1 MRSCM
6 YCGRELETGEVCTCA
21 QSAAHRARKSQ
32 DTKSKTQDNKENYRN
47 PYRTQTTYTTGYSA
61 SESRFKRAQD
71 KRRARRAA
79 KKADYA
85 KTGRKNFFRDLGV
98 YILEFMKSPI
108 DKIARPPHIGKGAIL
123 SVAAVMGAV
132 LWLCMLFIMR
142 GGNAGPLKFIGSIIG
157 FSGKTGYSYVSQVI
171 ACIVMGALSGIVIFL
186 LYSGVFFLIN
196 RFIFKLQTPFWEFSI
211 RLISA
216 WIPFTVICAVGSLL
230 SILSPLTLLT
240 LLICGAASVAVLTY
254 EALRTEWISRTAGK
268 VVYAMMLGYFIFF
281 TLVCYLIN
289 I

>member
-6 YCGRELETGEVCTCA
+6 YCGRELEAGKVCTCA

-32 DTKSKTQDNKENYRN
+32 EPKSSTQDKRENYRN

-79 KKADYA
+79 KT
-85 KTGRKNFFRDLGV
+85 KTDKKNFFRSLGA
-98 YILEFMKSPI
+98 YILEFMKSPT
-108 DKIARPPHIGKGAIL
+108 DKIARSPHIGKGAIL

-132 LWLCMLFIMR
+132 LWLCMLLVTLC
-142 GGNAGPLKFIGSIIG
+142 GNSESLKLIGSIVG
-157 FSGKTGYSYVSQVI
+157 FGGMSQVI
-171 ACIVMGALSGIVIFL
+171 ACIVTGAVSGVVIFL

-240 LLICGAASVAVLTY
+240 LLICGAASAAVLTY
-254 EALRTEWISRTAGK
+254 EALRTEWISYSTSK
-268 VVYAMMLGYFIFF
+268 VMYAMLLGYFIFF
-281 TLVCYLIN
+281 TVVCYLIN

>member
-6 YCGRELETGEVCTCA
+6 YCGRELEAGEVCTCA

-61 SESRFKRAQD
+61 SESRFKRARD
-71 KRRARRAA
+71 KHRARRAA
-79 KKADYA
+79 KT
-85 KTGRKNFFRDLGV
+85 KTDKKNFFRSLGE
-98 YILEFMKSPI
+98 YILAFMKSPM
-108 DKIARPPHIGKGAIL
+108 DKIARPPHIGKGGIL
-123 SVAAVMGAV
+123 SIAAVMGAV

-142 GGNAGPLKFIGSIIG
+142 GGNAGPLKLIGSIIG
-157 FSGKTGYSYVSQVI
+157 FGGKTGYSYAAQVI
-171 ACIVMGALSGIVIFL
+171 ACVVIGALSGIIVFL

-211 RLISA
+211 RLVSA
-216 WIPFTVICAVGSLL
+216 WIPFTVICAIGSLL
-230 SILSPLTLLT
+230 SILSPLTLMT
-240 LLICGAASVAVLTY
+240 LLVCGAASVALLTY
-254 EALRTEWISRTAGK
+254 EALRTEWISRPASK
-268 VVYAMMLGYFIFF
+268 VMYAMLLGYFIFF
-281 TLVCYLIN
+281 TAVCYLIN